1 MNLTVSREE
10 DLVFKAYCHFL
21 VIKKKC
27 QYNVY
32 ERAENIIDDVEECSK
47 MLIEVQNLMKI
58 GGPFS

>member
-1 MNLTVSREE
+1 MNLTVSREK
-10 DLVFKAYCHFL
+10 DLVYKSYCHFL

-47 MLIEVQNLMKI
+47 MLIEVQNLLKKR
-58 GGPFS
+58 GPYS